1 MLFFIVHDVPDGS
14 ACAPGTVS
22 ASARRKSLRT
32 GLTPSGA
39 SKGCASIPVRGVCS
53 SCMPT
58 TKPSGPRSCCWRWP
72 LRNSLPGMSPCAA
85 KTSPSQ
91 PEGRVGGLFSAIS
104 LSGRSCR
111 FSSGWPRRWRP
122 PFPLSSKGL
131 RRCAVGA
138 SVWMSLMP
146 PPSAFPCCAVT
157 SKRARLL
164 TLLLGFGEAL
174 EAWTRKK
181 SLDTLAQSLA
191 LDVDTV
197 WVRREGP
204 GDAWSPSAN

>member
-1 MLFFIVHDVPDGS
+1 MFPVGFRFPSKEGEASRLSSKKELPCCFLLSMTCRDGS

-157 SKRARLL
+157 SKRHAC
-164 TLLLGFGEAL
+164 
-174 EAWTRKK
+174 
-181 SLDTLAQSLA
+181 
-191 LDVDTV
+191 
-197 WVRREGP
+197 
-204 GDAWSPSAN
+204 